1 VLGRR
6 ELGFDPNHPLL
17 AAIVQDPWLKD
28 LIHIAEPWDS
38 GLGGYRL
45 GAFPAPWGEWNDHS
59 RDSFRQF
66 WRGDPG
72 SVGASRHGLQDRRIF
87 LGLATGRFRDR

>member
-1 VLGRR
+1 M
-6 ELGFDPNHPLL
+6 GFDPNHPLL

-28 LIHIAEPWDS
+28 LIHIAEPWDF

-72 SVGASRHGLQDRRIF
+72 SIGALATRLAGSADIF
-87 LGLATGRFRDR
+87 GPVTGRFRDQ